1 MSTLAWKIEVFA
13 KADKS
18 LRKLDR
24 QVARKI
30 VAALAELAELD
41 DPRSRG
47 KALTGNL
54 VGLWRYRVGDYRLLC
69 LIDDEVLVVL
79 WWLMSRTAQRFTD
92 R

>member
-1 MSTLAWKIEVFA
+1 MAWKIEVSA

-79 WWLMSRTAQRFTD
+79 VVDVAHRSKVYR
-92 R
+92 

>member
-1 MSTLAWKIEVFA
+1 MAWKIEVFA

-54 VGLWRYRVGDYRLLC
+54 AGLWRYRVGDYRLLC

-79 WWLMSRTAQRFTD
+79 VVDVAHRSKVNR
-92 R
+92 

>member
-1 MSTLAWKIEVFA
+1 MAWKIEVSA

-54 VGLWRYRVGDYRLLC
+54 AGLWRYRVGDYRLLC

-79 WWLMSRTAQRFTD
+79 VVDVAHRSKVYR
-92 R
+92 